1 MWPTKYWV
9 ASGWNPCASISRQ
22 VRISS
27 EKKRELTFMEL
38 ANKKNW
44 HETFRDDD
52 FCEMV
57 RISELSWDMEKEVA
71 DETGS

>member
-1 MWPTKYWV
+1 M
-9 ASGWNPCASISRQ
+9 
-22 VRISS
+22 
-27 EKKRELTFMEL
+27 EK

-57 RISELSWDMEKEVA
+57 KISELSWALDMEKEVA
-71 DETGS
+71 DETGR